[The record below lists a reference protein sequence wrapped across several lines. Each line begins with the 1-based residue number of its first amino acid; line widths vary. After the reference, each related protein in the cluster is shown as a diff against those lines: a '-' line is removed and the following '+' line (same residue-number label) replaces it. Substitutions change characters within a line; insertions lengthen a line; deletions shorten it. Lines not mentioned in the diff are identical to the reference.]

1 MQTIP
6 IQAIPAQTLQ
16 VVLGGQNCQISLRQ
30 KSQGVFVDISVE
42 DVDVVVSVIARDA
55 VPLMCREY
63 VGFVGNILF
72 IDTQGSDDPS
82 YEGMGSRFTL
92 NYLTAAENALI

>member
-1 MQTIP
+1 MQTVP

-16 VVLGGQNCQISLRQ
+16 VVLGGQNCQISVSQ
-30 KSQGVFVDISVE
+30 KTQGVFVDVSVD
-42 DVDVVVSVIARDA
+42 DVDIVVGVLAHDA
-55 VPLMCREY
+55 VPLICREY
-63 VGFVGNILF
+63 VEFIGNLLF

-82 YEGMGSRFTL
+82 YSGMGSRFTL

>member
-1 MQTIP
+1 
-6 IQAIPAQTLQ
+6 
-16 VVLGGQNCQISLRQ
+16 
-30 KSQGVFVDISVE
+30 VFVDISVE